1 MAVERDPYTGQNT
14 TGHEWN
20 GIKELDTPIP
30 KPVIWFYVLTIIF
43 SIAFWFLYPAWPY
56 FSDFTRGL
64 LEYSSR
70 QDVLNRVEKAEHK
83 KLEFNS
89 ELISGDLEELVGNTI
104 LRARY
109 EKSAS
114 ILFQD
119 NCAACHGKDLQ
130 GQTGF
135 PNLKD
140 SHWLWSGDIGEI
152 ETTIK
157 YGINSGHEDERS
169 AEMPAFGRDQ
179 MLSKEDVSHVV
190 EHVLAI
196 SGQKHDA
203 EKSKKGETVFAENC
217 MACHGDGGKGGL
229 ENGAP
234 DLTDK
239 AWIYGSSRREIYHTL
254 WNGRKG
260 VMPAWSKRLSEPDIR
275 KLSLY
280 LIWNGHAES
289 K

>member
-1 MAVERDPYTGQNT
+1 MAIERDPYTGQNT

-30 KPVIWFYVLTIIF
+30 KPVIWFYALTIIF
-43 SIAFWFLYPAWPY
+43 SIAFWCLYPAWPY
-56 FSDFTRGL
+56 FSDFTRGV

-70 QDVLNRVEKAEHK
+70 RDVLNSVEQAQSSKAA
-83 KLEFNS
+83 FDR
-89 ELISGDLEELVGNTI
+89 ELIKGDLDELASNNGI
-104 LRARY
+104 RARY
-109 EKSAS
+109 EKSAA

-119 NCAACHGKDLQ
+119 NCAACHGKNLK

-140 SHWLWSGDIGEI
+140 SHWLWSGDISEI

-157 YGINSGHEDERS
+157 YGINSGHEEERS

-179 MLSKEDVSHVV
+179 MLSKEDISIVV
-190 EHVLAI
+190 EYVLAL
-196 SGQKHDA
+196 SGQKYDG
-203 EKSKKGETVFAENC
+203 EKSKKGEAVFTENC
-217 MACHGDGGKGGL
+217 VACHGDNGKGGL

-239 AWIYGSSRREIYHTL
+239 AWIYGSSRKEIYHTL
-254 WNGRKG
+254 WSGRKG
-260 VMPAWSKRLSEPDIR
+260 VMPAWHQRLSEADIR

-280 LIWNGHAES
+280 LIWNGHVDR